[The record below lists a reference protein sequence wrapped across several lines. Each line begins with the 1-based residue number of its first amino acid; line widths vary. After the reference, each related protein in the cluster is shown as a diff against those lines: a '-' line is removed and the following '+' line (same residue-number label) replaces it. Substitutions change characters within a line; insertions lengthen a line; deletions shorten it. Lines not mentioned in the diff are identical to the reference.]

1 MIELLTAEPNLPFT
15 AALGVMAALAV
26 IEGLG
31 LILGASPS
39 NLLDSVLPDF
49 DFDGPDLDLDLDV
62 DADLDV
68 DLDVDVDADV
78 DADLGPG
85 HSGPVEVLTWLRI
98 GEVPF
103 LVWLATYL
111 TTFGLFG
118 LLIQTIA
125 HSLWGDWLPALLA
138 APLAF
143 LGTLPLARGAVALL
157 ALVLPGD
164 ETSAVSEAT
173 FVGRVAVVTLGTASQ
188 GSPAQAK
195 LQDEHGK
202 THYVMVEPTEEYETF
217 ISGTPVLLVQKRGAV
232 FSGVRNLSEALID

>member
-1 MIELLTAEPNLPFT
+1 MGAHVSATERGAWMIELLTAEANLPFT

-39 NLLDSVLPDF
+39 NLLDSVMP
-49 DFDGPDLDLDLDV
+49 DFDGPDLDV
-62 DADLDV
+62 DV
-68 DLDVDVDADV
+68 DLDADVEADFDVDADV
-78 DADLGPG
+78 DGDLRPG

-118 LLIQTIA
+118 LLIQTIS
-125 HSLWGDWLPALLA
+125 HGLWGDWLPALVA
-138 APLAF
+138 VPLAF
-143 LGTLPLARGAVALL
+143 LGTLPLARGTVALL

-164 ETSAVSEAT
+164 ETTAVSEKT
-173 FVGRVAVVTLGTASQ
+173 FVGRVAVVTLGTASP

-195 LQDEHGK
+195 LRDECR
-202 THYVMVEPTEEYETF
+202 
-217 ISGTPVLLVQKRGAV
+217 ISFLLQE
-232 FSGVRNLSEALID
+232 SLDSCL